1 MNISIVVPV
10 YNGEN
15 NILSVYREIKNILQN
30 NYKSY
35 EIIYVDDGSK
45 DRTPYILRDISKND
59 EKVRVISLS
68 KNYGQ
73 HKALVEGFKNCKS
86 NIIIST
92 DCDLECN
99 SQDIP
104 KFVEEIYQGYDI
116 VCGVRYERKTTL
128 VRRYTSYIFNKIF
141 SILTGIKLQDVG
153 CPLKAYTKNVV
164 DEIIKAGDIPS
175 SIFGWKKFK
184 ISEIKIETT
193 YQKNSTYNFFKL
205 ICLAIYV
212 IRKYIHFLFISFLKS
227 K

>member
-1 MNISIVVPV
+1 MNISVVVPV

-15 NILSVYREIKNILQN
+15 NILSVYREIKNVLQN

-35 EIIYVDDGSK
+35 EIIFVDDGSK
-45 DRTPYILRDISKND
+45 DRTPDILRDISKND
-59 EKVRVISLS
+59 KNVKVISLS
-68 KNYGQ
+68 KNFGQ

-116 VCGVRYERKTTL
+116 VCGVRSKRKTTFF
-128 VRRYTSYIFNKIF
+128 RYFFSYVFNKIL
-141 SILTGIKLQDVG
+141 SLLSGIKLQDIG
-153 CPLKAYTKNVV
+153 CPMKAYTQKVV
-164 DEIIKAGDIPS
+164 GEIIKAGDIPS